1 MVRYRD
7 REPCE
12 EKKEERERK
21 ASRRETKRKR
31 ERRERD
37 GTREEKPTNDWS
49 NRGAE
54 WYRARPIGT
63 VGHLRGLVP
72 FIDQAPGPSRARSRE
87 DREILVDT
95 PFLCSRLLPPNSP
108 APSCETSYANATV
121 HGGRATIGQ
130 LSTRHLESGTSTH
143 LSRRKRETFGPA
155 EYSLEKTVF
164 LKGDG
169 RRKNRSDRD
178 DFLIQIRTN

>member
-7 REPCE
+7 RESCE
-12 EKKEERERK
+12 ETKEERERK

-49 NRGAE
+49 NRVPE

-108 APSCETSYANATV
+108 APSRETSYANATV

-143 LSRRKRETFGPA
+143 LSREKRETFGPA
-155 EYSLEKTVF
+155 ELVGEDRVPE
-164 LKGDG
+164 
-169 RRKNRSDRD
+169 RRWSNGKIDRIGTI
-178 DFLIQIRTN
+178 FSYK